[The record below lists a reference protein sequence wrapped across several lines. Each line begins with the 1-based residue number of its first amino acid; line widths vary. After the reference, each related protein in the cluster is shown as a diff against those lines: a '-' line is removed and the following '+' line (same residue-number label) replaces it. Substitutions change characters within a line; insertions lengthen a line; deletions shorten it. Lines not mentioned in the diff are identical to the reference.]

1 MKRRSWYKTLGM
13 SVGLGIF
20 LTFIY
25 FLPPLLSQGSGKY
38 LFLSLIHKETG
49 LSCDVEDLKLSWLGP
64 QYAKKVKVIGKDKVG
79 ELFSAEKIE
88 IDGSLLRLLLY
99 KRPKGIALSGWS
111 LQVDESLTIDKPSVG
126 NLDPGVFASYLAHSS
141 ILSEHGSIS
150 MKTVKGSTLVLSGFY
165 VEKTPEKLIV
175 KGVVTED
182 NITGRVFIES
192 IFSPKVNITAELN
205 SVPASF
211 FKLFIASPITD
222 RILSEEDIIDLHAA
236 ATHNNGKI
244 LMTATAQGSQIQA
257 KLQGYIHQSMFY
269 IVEGSPS
276 FIELQP
282 KIASLL
288 CSELLSFPTKISSQN
303 IRAHI
308 SNAKIPLDFT
318 QWRRIETTLQ
328 ANLPLVSLSP
338 KDPNLSVQM
347 RNVDIGIKK
356 SSRYTNIRGSSVAVF
371 GGAAQSYI
379 NGIMTIDNK
388 KQRTEF
394 LLQQSMLPHTYLRA
408 LFPRPFVIN
417 LPLEVPY
424 YSLEIRGEYKNSQL
438 KAEADLDNSLLKMNC
453 TSSGTLQ
460 AMLFQGSATYHLE
473 DNLKKKFSQQF
484 SYAEA
489 TFSGKVQV
497 AQKHLYFPKFSGKI
511 TAGENEVFIHG
522 KFGRPNEPIRPDTC
536 STLVH
541 GKLCS
546 LPLSM
551 ISSRLMPLQLT
562 KASFSFHT
570 DGARSLTKG
579 NVQLMIEDPEDPML
593 PPSRILIPDVLVSV
607 VDPQKPVDVNNIKI
621 QSAGE
626 VIDFPVDRILRIQ
639 QKEANLSTYIGP
651 TGDMTFSVLYN
662 PKEEDRLI
670 LHSSVKTEALKGD
683 VKLIMDD
690 SLTLSSK
697 TQGTL
702 QWEITPER
710 YAGFFEKASC
720 SPSCTLHRTA
730 TARLDIY
737 KLSCAQQKSGLSCLS
752 LLTEGGFEG
761 SLSTNPLIFYDH
773 VSKETFIISNL
784 SGSLYSSNL
793 DTKVQYDLQ
802 GSCLVPNQDNK
813 TSAEFLIQ
821 GSVEHLL
828 NPPQREFEQTAEWKH
843 IPSAFITGIFP
854 ISPNVKIKV
863 SSLAGQR
870 INVAMSHHFLRGEG
884 PITVKVDSA
893 NLQAYIPLILKE
905 KAILLEDDLV
915 ATLHINEEINKA
927 FFQEFNPLISGNAYS
942 QHPVLL
948 QVSKENFYLPISP
961 YSFEEFR
968 IQSASL
974 DFGKISIAN
983 TGTMYDLFK
992 FLDIEESKQ
1001 FVESW
1006 FTPIFFSVQK
1016 GTIICKRFDALIDNR
1031 IRLALWGKTDIIKDR
1046 ISMTL
1051 GIDPEVI
1058 KKYFH
1063 NTSLKTKNF
1072 FLIKIRGSISSPEVD
1087 WSSAYARIALL
1098 KSYTIASPFS
1108 TLADKLFSSLGDSTP
1123 PQTVSPLPWEKPQ
1136 ETPKDNNTNKNK

>member
-1 MKRRSWYKTLGM
+1 MKRRSWYKTLGI
-13 SVGLGIF
+13 SISLGVF
-20 LTFIY
+20 LTFVY

-49 LSCDVEDLKLSWLGP
+49 LSCDVDDLSLSWLGP
-64 QYAKKVKVIGKDKVG
+64 QVAKKVKVIGKDKNS
-79 ELFSAEKIE
+79 EIFSAEKIE

-99 KRPKGIALSGWS
+99 KRPKAISLLGWS
-111 LQVDESLTIDKPSVG
+111 LQIDESLTIDHPSVG
-126 NLDPGVFASYLAHSS
+126 NLDPGVFLSYLVHSS
-141 ILSEHGSIS
+141 ILSEHGSIV
-150 MKTVKGSTLVLSGFY
+150 MKTIKGSTLVLSGFY
-165 VEKTPEKLIV
+165 VEKTPEVLLV

-182 NITGRVFIES
+182 NVTGRVFIES
-192 IFSPKVNITAELN
+192 RLSPKVNITAELN

-211 FKLFIASPITD
+211 FKLFITSPIID
-222 RILSEEDIIDLHAA
+222 RVLSEEDFIDLQAEAA
-236 ATHNNGKI
+236 HSNGKI
-244 LMTATAQGSQIQA
+244 LMTATAKGSQIQA
-257 KLQGYIHQSMFY
+257 KLQGYIHQSNFY

-282 KIASLL
+282 KISSLL
-288 CSELLSFPTKISSQN
+288 CSEILALPVKISSEH
-303 IRAHI
+303 IRTRI
-308 SNAKIPLDFT
+308 SNAKIPLDLT
-318 QWRRIETTLQ
+318 RWGSIE
-328 ANLPLVSLSP
+328 ANLQTKLPMVSLSP

-347 RNVDIGIKK
+347 RNIEIGIKK
-356 SSRYTNIRGSSVAVF
+356 TARYTYIRGASVSVF
-371 GGAAQSYI
+371 GGAAQSYV
-379 NGIMTIDNK
+379 NGIVTVDSK
-388 KQRTEF
+388 KKRTEF
-394 LLQQSMLPHTYLRA
+394 LLQQTMLPHTYLRA
-408 LFPRPFVIN
+408 LFPRPFVVNI
-417 LPLEVPY
+417 PLEVPY
-424 YSLEIRGEYKNSQL
+424 YSLEVRGEYKNSQI
-438 KAEADLDNSLLKMNC
+438 KAEADLDNSLLKVNFS
-453 TSSGTLQ
+453 SSGTLQ
-460 AMLFQGSATYHLE
+460 ALLFQGSATYYLE
-473 DNLKKKFSQQF
+473 ENLKKKLSQQF

-489 TFSGKVQV
+489 SFSGKVHLT
-497 AQKHLYFPKFSGKI
+497 QKHLYFPKFSGKI
-511 TAGENEVFIHG
+511 TAGENEIFIHG
-522 KFGRPNEPIRPDTC
+522 KFGKPNEPIRPDTC

-551 ISSRLMPLQLT
+551 VSPRLIPLQLT

-579 NVQLMIEDPEDPML
+579 NLQLMIEDPEDPQL
-593 PPSRILIPDVLVSV
+593 PPSRILIPDVLVSAI
-607 VDPQKPVDVNNIKI
+607 DPEKSIDINNVKI
-621 QSAGE
+621 QGAGE
-626 VIDFPVDRILRIQ
+626 VIDFPIDRMLRIQ
-639 QKEANLSTYIGP
+639 QKTACLSTYIGP

-662 PKEEDRLI
+662 PKEEDRLV
-670 LHSSVKTEALKGD
+670 LRSSFKTEALKGD
-683 VKLIMDD
+683 IKLIMDD

-702 QWEITPER
+702 QLEITPER
-710 YAGFFEKASC
+710 YSGFFANSSC
-720 SPSCTLHRTA
+720 FPSCTLHRTA
-730 TARLDIY
+730 TARLDIS
-737 KLSCAQQKSGLSCLS
+737 KLSCAQQQSGLSCLS

-761 SLSTNPLIFYDH
+761 ALSTNPLIFYDH
-773 VSKETFIISNL
+773 VSKETFIINNL

-793 DTKVQYDLQ
+793 DAKVQYDLQ
-802 GSCLVPNQDNK
+802 GSCLVPSQDSK
-813 TSAEFLIQ
+813 ISAEFLIQ
-821 GSVEHLL
+821 GSIDHLL
-828 NPPQREFEQTAEWKH
+828 DPLQRQFEQTAEWKH
-843 IPSAFITGIFP
+843 IPSSFITGIFP
-854 ISPNVKIKV
+854 ISPSVKTKV
-863 SSLAGQR
+863 SSLAGPR
-870 INVAMSHHFLRGEG
+870 INVDIKNRFLGDEG
-884 PITVKVDSA
+884 LIRIKVDSA

-961 YSFEEFR
+961 YSFEEFH
-968 IQSASL
+968 IQAASL

-1016 GTIICKRFDALIDNR
+1016 GSIICKRFDALIDNR

-1108 TLADKLFSSLGDSTP
+1108 ALADKLFSSLGDSTP
-1123 PQTVSPLPWEKPQ
+1123 PQTVSPLPWEKPRDSQ
-1136 ETPKDNNTNKNK
+1136 ENN

>member
-1 MKRRSWYKTLGM
+1 MKLRSWYKTLGI
-13 SVGLGIF
+13 SISLGIF
-20 LTFIY
+20 LTFFY
-25 FLPPLLSQGSGKY
+25 FLPSLLSEGSGKY

-49 LSCDVEDLKLSWLGP
+49 LSCDIEDLKLSWLGP
-64 QYAKKVKVIGKDKVG
+64 QSAKKVKVVGKNKTG
-79 ELFSAEKIE
+79 EFFSAEKIE

-99 KRPKGIALSGWS
+99 KRPKAIALSGWS
-111 LQVDESLTIDKPSVG
+111 LQIDESLSIEQPSVG
-126 NLDPGVFASYLAHSS
+126 NLDPGVFLSYLMQSS
-141 ILSEHGSIS
+141 ILSEHGSVT
-150 MKTVKGSTLVLSGFY
+150 MKTVKGQTIVLSGFY
-165 VEKTPEKLIV
+165 VEKTLEKLLV

-182 NITGRVFIES
+182 NATGRVFIES
-192 IFSPKVNITAELN
+192 VFSPQVNITAELH

-211 FKLFIASPITD
+211 FKLFIASPMVD
-222 RILSEEDIIDLHAA
+222 RVLSEEGIIDLHAA
-236 ATHNNGKI
+236 AAHNNGKI
-244 LMTATAQGSQIQA
+244 VMTATAQGSQIQA
-257 KLQGYIHQSMFY
+257 KLQGYIDQSTFY
-269 IVEGSPS
+269 IVEGGSS

-282 KIASLL
+282 KIASFL
-288 CSELLSFPTKISSQN
+288 CSELLSFPTKISSQH

-308 SNAKIPLDFT
+308 SNAKIPLDLT
-318 QWRRIETTLQ
+318 QWKNIEANLQ

-347 RNVDIGIKK
+347 RNVEVSIKK
-356 SSRYTNIRGSSVAVF
+356 STRYTHIRGSSVAVF
-371 GGAAQSYI
+371 GGAAQSYVH
-379 NGIMTIDNK
+379 GILTIDSK

-394 LLQQSMLPHTYLRA
+394 LLQQNMLPHTYLRA

-417 LPLEVPY
+417 IPLEVPY
-424 YSLEIRGEYKNSQL
+424 YSLDIQGEYKNSQL
-438 KAEADLDNSLLKMNC
+438 KAEAHLDNSLLKMNC
-453 TSSGTLQ
+453 SYSGTLQ
-460 AMLFQGSATYHLE
+460 SLLFQGSATYHLE
-473 DNLKKKFSQQF
+473 EKWRKKFSQQF
-484 SYAEA
+484 SEATA
-489 TFSGKVQV
+489 TFSGKVQI

-522 KFGRPNEPIRPDTC
+522 KFGKPNEPIRPETS
-536 STLVH
+536 STLIH
-541 GKLCS
+541 GKLSS
-546 LPLSM
+546 LPLSLF
-551 ISSRLMPLQLT
+551 SPRLVPLQLT
-562 KASFSFHT
+562 KASFSLHT
-570 DGARSLTKG
+570 DGGRSLTKG
-579 NVQLMIEDPEDPML
+579 NVQLMIEDPEDPL
-593 PPSRILIPDVLVSV
+593 VPPSRILIPNVLVSV
-607 VDPQKPVDVNNIKI
+607 VDPEKAIDMNNIKI

-626 VIDFPVDRILRIQ
+626 VIDFPIDRILRIQ
-639 QKEANLSTYIGP
+639 QKEACLSTYIGS
-651 TGDMTFSVLYN
+651 TGDMTFSLLYN

-670 LHSSVKTEALKGD
+670 LHSVFKTEALKGD
-683 VKLIMDD
+683 VKLIMDE

-710 YAGFFEKASC
+710 YLGFFEKASC
-720 SPSCTLHRTA
+720 FPSCTLHRTA
-730 TARLDIY
+730 IARLDIY

-761 SLSTNPLIFYDH
+761 SLSTHPMIFYDH
-773 VSKETFIISNL
+773 VSKATFIINNL
-784 SGSLYSSNL
+784 SGSIYSSNL

-802 GSCLVPNQDNK
+802 GSCLVPSQESK
-813 TSAEFLIQ
+813 TAAEFLIK

-828 NPPQREFEQTAEWKH
+828 NPSEREFEQTAGWKH
-843 IPSAFITGIFP
+843 IPSSFITGIFP
-854 ISPNVKIKV
+854 ISPNVKTKV
-863 SSLAGQR
+863 LSLAGPR
-870 INVAMSHHFLRGEG
+870 INVAISHHFLKGEG
-884 PITVKVDSA
+884 PITVKVDST

-905 KAILLEDDLV
+905 QSILLEDDLV

-927 FFQEFNPLISGNAYS
+927 FFKEFNPLISGNAYS

-948 QVSKENFYLPISP
+948 QVSKENFYLPLSP

-1031 IRLALWGKTDIIKDR
+1031 IRLALWGKTDMIKDR
-1046 ISMTL
+1046 IFMTL
-1051 GIDPEVI
+1051 GIDPEII

-1108 TLADKLFSSLGDSTP
+1108 TLADKLFSSLGDPTP
-1123 PQTVSPLPWEKPQ
+1123 PQTVSPLPWEKKQ
-1136 ETPKDNNTNKNK
+1136 ETAE

>member
-1 MKRRSWYKTLGM
+1 MKRRSWYKTLGI
-13 SVGLGIF
+13 SISLGIF
-20 LTFIY
+20 LTFVY
-25 FLPPLLSQGSGKY
+25 FLPPLLSQRSGKY

-64 QYAKKVKVIGKDKVG
+64 QYARKVKVIGKDKVG
-79 ELFSAEKIE
+79 EVFSAEKIE

-99 KRPKGIALSGWS
+99 KRPKGISLLGWS
-111 LQVDESLTIDKPSVG
+111 LQIDESLTIEKPSVG
-126 NLDPGVFASYLAHSS
+126 NLDPGIFASYLAHSS

-150 MKTVKGSTLVLSGFY
+150 MKTVKGTTLVLSGFY
-165 VEKTPEKLIV
+165 IEKTPEKLIV

-182 NITGRVFIES
+182 NIKGRVFIES
-192 IFSPKVNITAELN
+192 IFSPRVNITAELN

-211 FKLFIASPITD
+211 FKMFIAFPMVD
-222 RILSEEDIIDLHAA
+222 RLLSEEDVIDLHAA
-236 ATHNNGKI
+236 ATHSNGRI
-244 LMTATAQGSQIQA
+244 LMTATAQGSQTQV
-257 KLQGYIHQSMFY
+257 KLQGYIHQSTFY
-269 IVEGSPS
+269 IVEGSSS

-303 IRAHI
+303 IRANI
-308 SNAKIPLDFT
+308 SNAKIPLDLT
-318 QWRRIETTLQ
+318 QWRNIEVALQ

-338 KDPNLSVQM
+338 KDPNLSIQL
-347 RNVDIGIKK
+347 RNVDVGIKK
-356 SSRYTNIRGSSVAVF
+356 GARYTNIRGSSVAVF

-379 NGIMTIDNK
+379 NGIMTIDSK

-417 LPLEVPY
+417 IPLEVPY
-424 YSLEIRGEYKNSQL
+424 YSLEVRGEYKNSQL
-438 KAEADLDNSLLKMNC
+438 KTEVDLDNSLLKMNC

-551 ISSRLMPLQLT
+551 ISPRLVPLQLT

-570 DGARSLTKG
+570 DGARYLTKG
-579 NVQLMIEDPEDPML
+579 NLQLMIEDPEDPML
-593 PPSRILIPDVLVSV
+593 PPSRILIPDVLVSI
-607 VDPQKPVDVNNIKI
+607 VDPEKSIGIDNIKI

-626 VIDFPVDRILRIQ
+626 VIDFPIDRLLRIQ
-639 QKEANLSTYIGP
+639 QKEAYLSTYIGP

-670 LHSSVKTEALKGD
+670 LHSAIKTEALKGD

-710 YAGFFEKASC
+710 YIGFFEKASC

-730 TARLDIY
+730 IARLDIY

-773 VSKETFIISNL
+773 VSKETFIVNNL

-802 GSCLVPNQDNK
+802 GSCLVPSQDNK
-813 TSAEFLIQ
+813 TSAEFFVQ

-828 NPPQREFEQTAEWKH
+828 DPSEREFEQTAEWKH

-854 ISPNVKIKV
+854 ISPNVKIKI
-863 SSLAGQR
+863 SSLAGPR
-870 INVAMSHHFLRGEG
+870 INVAINHHFLRGEG

-905 KAILLEDDLV
+905 KAILLEDDLI

-961 YSFEEFR
+961 YSFEGFH
-968 IQSASL
+968 IQAASL

-1136 ETPKDNNTNKNK
+1136 EIPEDNNPNKNK